1 MGKRGK
7 SIAAL
12 ASHLNTTRTTLYH
25 WATVYPEW
33 DAALKQMKEHAEAYW
48 EAIGETYAHIPKDGG
63 TFNIGV
69 WKHFMAVR
77 FGQHE
82 KQVIDTNS
90 TNEINVVIAP
100 PKNEDVDE

>member
-1 MGKRGK
+1 MIYQWAK
-7 SIAAL
+7 ANPEFADAL
-12 ASHLNTTRTTLYH
+12 VMMR
-25 WATVYPEW
+25 
-33 DAALKQMKEHAEAYW
+33 EHAEAYW
-48 EAIGETYAHIPKDGG
+48 EAIGEKYHHIGKDGG